1 MDCES
6 QEVGMIEMKIKD
18 LAFDIGKNGATVL
31 LADLKEER
39 TLPIWIGLFEA
50 KAIALE
56 LQQVRPHRPMT
67 HDLISNIFKEFH
79 ATITRI
85 VITDLRENVYYA
97 LILARNTQGQI
108 AIDSRPSDAIAVALR
123 VNAPIFVEN
132 RVMARAGG
140 YEREDEEDERTKK
153 FMEWV
158 DKL

>member
-1 MDCES
+1 M
-6 QEVGMIEMKIKD
+6 MIEVKIKD
-18 LAFDIGKNGATVL
+18 IAFDVGKNGATVL
-31 LADLKEER
+31 LTDLKGEK

-56 LQQVRPHRPMT
+56 LQQIRPQRPMT
-67 HDLISNIFKEFH
+67 HDLISNIFRELH

-85 VITDLRENVYYA
+85 IITDLNENVYYA
-97 LILARNTQGQI
+97 LIYAKNAQGEI

-123 VNAPIFVEN
+123 VHAPIFVEN
-132 RVMARAGG
+132 RVLAKANGC
-140 YEREDEEDERTKK
+140 EWEDEEDERTRR

>member
-1 MDCES
+1 
-6 QEVGMIEMKIKD
+6 MIEMRIKD

-31 LADLKEER
+31 LTDLKGEK

-56 LQQVRPHRPMT
+56 LQQIRPHRPMT
-67 HDLISNIFKEFH
+67 HDLISSIFKELH

-85 VITDLRENVYYA
+85 VINDLCDNVYYA
-97 LILARNTQGQI
+97 LIHAKNAQGEI

-123 VNAPIFVEN
+123 VNAPIFVED
-132 RVMARAGG
+132 RVMARASGS
-140 YEREDEEDERTKK
+140 EWEDEEDERTKK
-153 FMEWV
+153 FYDLI

>member
-1 MDCES
+1 
-6 QEVGMIEMKIKD
+6 MIEMKIKD